1 MWLISRNIIVWT
13 MNDMCKDEKGFSVN
27 YFNECCVLVEGLLA
41 LHRSLISIVNANIL
55 VFSLSLCIFMLHD
68 RLIWIMETNLFS
80 LPIKEPIDSQ
90 KIRMTGFVPVI
101 SRKGRRRALL
111 LILLVLYMWTW
122 NVLCFSFQTT
132 KIGFFV
138 LQVKKEI
145 QIKKLHVIINSC
157 FMVCF
162 YT

>member
-1 MWLISRNIIVWT
+1 MK
-13 MNDMCKDEKGFSVN
+13 DMCKDEKGFSVN

-111 LILLVLYMWTW
+111 LILLVLYM
-122 NVLCFSFQTT
+122 
-132 KIGFFV
+132 
-138 LQVKKEI
+138 
-145 QIKKLHVIINSC
+145 
-157 FMVCF
+157 
-162 YT
+162 